1 MARIRIVVLAA
12 FLGTALPLP
21 GAEIGS
27 NEENVSP
34 SEVLPQQAQEGVA
47 VEFEAVPLRE
57 SRSATDKPG
66 LQEAD
71 DAAIRFKVSDTTT
84 GAPVR
89 GVYPAAWIDRLS
101 EGETMTQAHTLAKT
115 KAFLEGGLFTKADI
129 DLNVYYVLA
138 LNRDPTISVVD
149 PLFGFG
155 GSKLLA
161 MVPLK
166 SRGDDWA
173 LSGDQ
178 RTLYVSMPDS
188 NAVAVVDTTS
198 WEVKASIAT
207 GQNPSRVALQP
218 DQHYLW
224 VADLGSGMEAPDR
237 GVTVVS
243 ATDLLTKGH
252 IPTGGGPYEITF
264 SEDSRLGFVLNRGS
278 GSLSAVD
285 IASLKKMREIPLG
298 NRPVSMAYCSKAR
311 SLFVTDEDSGEIY
324 VVDVQRLKVTAR
336 IKGESGLGQIRFPP
350 NGQFGFAVNPKR
362 NLLYIIDSSS
372 NRIVQTGDMLHE
384 PYQVAFS
391 DRLAYIRHRQDATV
405 LMVPLDAIGVEG
417 RPVPVVDFPGGQS
430 RPGDVSVPSLADSI
444 VEAPGGGAVLVAND
458 ADRAVYFYKEG
469 MAAPVGQ
476 FDNYGHNPRAVLAV
490 DRSLREHSMPGVYE
504 TVIRLPKPGAYE
516 AIFLL
521 DSPRVVKGF
530 KFEIPPNPELER
542 KRNRGK
548 LVAFPYVEERLLRVG
563 ERVPLQFKIADAV
576 DKSVKTNL
584 DSIVILTYLAPGLW
598 HKRTRAQETAEGVYS
613 IAFEPPKSGVYYVHV
628 LKDGDI
634 VPTSDGQQVI
644 LEVLDK

>member
-1 MARIRIVVLAA
+1 
-12 FLGTALPLP
+12 
-21 GAEIGS
+21 
-27 NEENVSP
+27 
-34 SEVLPQQAQEGVA
+34 LPQQPKEGVA
-47 VEFEAVPLRE
+47 VKFEAVPVSE
-57 SRSATDKPG
+57 SRSATGQPS
-66 LQEAD
+66 LQEGD
-71 DAAIRFKVSDTTT
+71 DAAIRFKASDTTT

-101 EGETMTQAHTLAKT
+101 EGETMTQARTLAKT
-115 KAFLEGGLFTKADI
+115 KSFLEGGLFSKADI
-129 DLNVYYVLA
+129 DLNVYYVLT
-138 LNRDPTISVVD
+138 LNEDATISVVD

-166 SRGDDWA
+166 SRGDDWV
-173 LSGDQ
+173 LSADQ

-207 GQNPSRVALQP
+207 GQNPSCVALQP
-218 DQHYLW
+218 DQHYFW
-224 VADLGSGMEAPDR
+224 VANLGSGMEAPDR

-243 ATDLLTKGH
+243 AADLLTKGH
-252 IPTGGGPYEITF
+252 IPTGRGPYEITF
-264 SEDSRLGFVLNRGS
+264 SEDSRFAFVLNCGS
-278 GSLSAVD
+278 KSVSVID
-285 IASLKKMREIPLG
+285 VASLKKTREIPLG
-298 NRPVSMAYCSKAR
+298 NRPVSMAYSSKAR

-324 VVDVQRLKVTAR
+324 VVDVQRHEVTAR
-336 IKGESGLGQIRFPP
+336 IKGEPGLGQIRFPP

-362 NLLYIIDSSS
+362 NILYIIDSSS
-372 NRIVQTGDMLHE
+372 NRIVQTGDMQHE
-384 PYQVAFS
+384 PYQIAFS

-430 RPGDVSVPSLADSI
+430 RPGDVSVPSLADTI

-458 ADRAVYFYKEG
+458 ADRAVYFYREG

-490 DRSLREHSMPGVYE
+490 DRSLRERSTPGTYE
-504 TVIRLPKPGAYE
+504 TFIRLPEPGNYE

-530 KFEIPPNPELER
+530 QFEILPNPELER
-542 KRNRGK
+542 NRNRGK
-548 LVAFPYVEERLLRVG
+548 LVAFPCVEERVLRVG
-563 ERVPLQFKIADAV
+563 ERVPLQFKIVDAV
-576 DKSVKTNL
+576 HKSVKPSL

-598 HKRTRAQETAEGVYS
+598 HKRTQAQETAEGVYS
-613 IAFEPPKSGVYYVHV
+613 TVFEPPKAGVYYVHV

-634 VPTSDGQQVI
+634 VPMDDGQQVI
-644 LEVLDK
+644 LQVIDR